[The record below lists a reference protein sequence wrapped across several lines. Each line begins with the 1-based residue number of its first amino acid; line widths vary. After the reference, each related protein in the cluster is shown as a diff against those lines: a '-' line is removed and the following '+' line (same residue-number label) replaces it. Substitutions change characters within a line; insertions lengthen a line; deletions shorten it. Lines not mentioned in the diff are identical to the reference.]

1 VEYPNVMKGIQCAV
15 TRRDLKGHGPY
26 LESEAFTVREAL
38 DSFTKAGAYSSFE
51 ENSKGQIIPGM
62 LADFVILGDNPFT
75 VDPLKLKDI
84 PILSAWL
91 GGKQVFSR

>member
-1 VEYPNVMKGIQCAV
+1 MLQ
-15 TRRDLKGHGPY
+15 
-26 LESEAFTVREAL
+26 
-38 DSFTKAGAYSSFE
+38 FE
-51 ENSKGQIIPGM
+51 ENIKGQIIPGM

-75 VDPLKLKDI
+75 ADPLKLKDI